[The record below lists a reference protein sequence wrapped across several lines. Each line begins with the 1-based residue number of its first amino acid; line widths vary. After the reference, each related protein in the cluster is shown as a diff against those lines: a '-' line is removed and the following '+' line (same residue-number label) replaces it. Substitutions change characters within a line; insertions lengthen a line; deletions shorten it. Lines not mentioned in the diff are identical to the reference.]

1 MEIRFRLSGT
11 IEVPDGSV
19 IEGERCI
26 RFPDG
31 QWVKLWTAVELND
44 DRDLDFKEMQII
56 GIDIDDSRAQ
66 LESDEETV

>member
-31 QWVKLWTAVELND
+31 QWIKLWTAVELND
-44 DRDLDFKEMQII
+44 DRDLEFKEMQII
-56 GIDIDDSRAQ
+56 GIDIDDTRAH